1 MVKLL
6 RKPEEAFIAHG
17 RSVAQVTALELLT
30 AFRPP
35 APVELY
41 AELTAGELAGYGE
54 KASEG
59 ASDV

>member
-30 AFRPP
+30 AFRHPP
-35 APVELY
+35 P
-41 AELTAGELAGYGE
+41 
-54 KASEG
+54 
-59 ASDV
+59 

>member
-6 RKPEEAFIAHG
+6 RKPEEAFIAHS

-30 AFRPP
+30 ALPPP
-35 APVELY
+35 APIELY
-41 AELTAGELAGYGE
+41 AELTAGELAGYRE